1 MPCITHETEQE
12 RREAARRHEQL
23 LTGPLLEEIDV
34 LKLELAERDAML
46 CGVLTALTEIDAAHH
61 MEVRSNGMALNLVAN
76 AMPVWYDGSEAGVP
90 WEMVERWWQEHQ
102 EQDRR
107 RREQEAQ
114 EREQRRRKALSK
126 LTREERELL
135 GIKE

>member
-23 LTGPLLEEIDV
+23 LTGPLHQEIDR
-34 LKLELAERDAML
+34 LKAKLAERDAML
-46 CGVLTALTEIDAAHH
+46 CGVLTALTKIDAAHH
-61 MEVRSNGMALNLVAN
+61 MELTSDNMALNLVAN

-90 WEMVERWWQEHQ
+90 WGMVERWWQEHQ
-102 EQDRR
+102 EQDSRR
-107 RREQEAQ
+107 RAMEAATREA
-114 EREQRRRKALSK
+114 RRRIVLSK
-126 LTREERELL
+126 LSAEERELL

>member
-12 RREAARRHEQL
+12 RREAARRHEQA
-23 LTGPLLEEIDV
+23 LTGPLQEEIDV

-46 CGVLTALTEIDAAHH
+46 CGVLTALTEIDAAFH
-61 MEVRSNGMALNLVAN
+61 MEVRSDGMALNLVAD

-90 WEMVERWWQEHQ
+90 WEMVKRWWEEHQ
-102 EQDRR
+102 EKDRQRRAMEAATREARR
-107 RREQEAQ
+107 RIV
-114 EREQRRRKALSK
+114 LSK
-126 LTREERELL
+126 LSAEERELL